1 MIEIVSIVYHNLV
14 SSIICLGKIF
24 MVMVSS
30 SNFFKLLGYST
41 SLICVMLLF
50 IFELIIANFAVLSVK
65 YRIKIQNTNTEA
77 PIRLVVLCDLI

>member
-1 MIEIVSIVYHNLV
+1 
-14 SSIICLGKIF
+14 

-30 SNFFKLLGYST
+30 SNFFKLLGCST

-65 YRIKIQNTNTEA
+65 YRIQIQNTNTEI